1 MCGKYSSL
9 FGDSV
14 ASRDDL
20 ECGPA
25 RWVVPLMQPVE
36 DVESLVGVDTVESSD
51 VLGID
56 EYVGEF
62 ILDLLDDSD
71 EIDDAAQ
78 TIHVS
83 RISK

>member
-14 ASRDDL
+14 ASRDDF
-20 ECGPA
+20 ECGPTH
-25 RWVVPLMQPVE
+25 WVVPLMQPVE

-56 EYVGEF
+56 EYGGEF